1 MSRTSKILIFGGSGQ
16 LGTALVRELGAR
28 DISARA
34 PPRSEIDLLVDPLE
48 SALEALRPA
57 AVVNATAYNDVA
69 GAELA
74 SGRDAAFRLN
84 RDVPAELSRI
94 TARLGIP
101 FVHVSTDYVFD
112 GRKQTPYREDDSAT
126 PLQAYGLSKLEG
138 ERAVLEANPASV
150 VARTSTLYGRGRRD
164 GSNYVDAVLG
174 QARLSNALE
183 VVRLPVSSPTYA
195 GDLAAAL
202 VALMDARATGVVH
215 VVNRG
220 ACSRF
225 DLAAEAIR
233 LVGLEGQVQ
242 LNERPPSG
250 GGPQRPLYSVLDTS
264 RYTEITG
271 RTMRPW
277 RAALR
282 EYLTKYAST

>member
-1 MSRTSKILIFGGSGQ
+1 MIESKILIFGGSGQ
-16 LGTALVRELGAR
+16 LGTALLHELRASGNPAH
-28 DISARA
+28 A

-48 SALEALRPA
+48 SALETLRPT
-57 AVVNATAYNDVA
+57 AVINASAYNDVA

-84 RDVPAELSRI
+84 RDIPAELSQI
-94 TARLGIP
+94 SARLGIP

-112 GRKQTPYREDDSAT
+112 GRKQTPYREDDTVS
-126 PLQAYGLSKLEG
+126 PLQSYGLSKLEG
-138 ERAVLEANPASV
+138 ERAVLQANPVSV

-164 GSNYVDAVLG
+164 GSNYVDAVL
-174 QARLSNALE
+174 ARARVSNALE
-183 VVRLPVSSPTYA
+183 LVRPPVSSPTYA

-215 VVNRG
+215 VVNGG

-233 LVGLEGQVQ
+233 IVGLEGQVR
-242 LNERPPSG
+242 LDERPAPG
-250 GGPQRPLYSVLDTS
+250 DGPERPLYSVLDTS

-271 RTMRPW
+271 KTMRPW

-282 EYLTKYAST
+282 EYLAQ